1 MICQWNTIP
10 AKIRHSENGRSRRS
24 PPLKAVWIAS
34 CGNASLNYPAALCR
48 IRFSSGKIHLNRRAA
63 AKGDRIRTGDTIAV
77 DLPVALEALPLADP
91 TVPFSVLYEDRELLI
106 VDKPGLIPS
115 HPLRAWEKGTLA
127 NGLVARFPEGRGLGP
142 DPLEAGLVHRLDTG
156 TSGLIVAARNADA
169 RDRLKKDLALRRWEK
184 RYLALVRGDFVGEE
198 MITAPLAHASGDRKK
213 MFIVAAQGPP
223 PRGRVY
229 RAATRVRSRRHWT
242 QGTLVEV
249 ELITGVTHQI
259 RVHLAGRGH
268 PIIGDRL
275 YGSAEGPGPAL
286 PAGRHF
292 LHAFHI
298 ALPHPVTRERLVFTS
313 TLPADLQQVLEAL
326 GPPLA

>member
-1 MICQWNTIP
+1 MDN
-10 AKIRHSENGRSRRS
+10 HSSQNKTFREWQVPEVASGEDRLDRFLRQRLPELSRRS
-24 PPLKAVWIAS
+24 WQDL
-34 CGNASLNYPAALCR
+34 
-48 IRFSSGKIHLNRRAA
+48 FSSGKIHLNRRVA
-63 AKGDRIRTGDTIAV
+63 AKGVRIRTGDSIAV
-77 DLPVALEALPLADP
+77 DLPAGLEALPLADP

-106 VDKPGLIPS
+106 VEKPGLIPS
-115 HPLRAWEKGTLA
+115 QPLRAWEKGTLA

-156 TSGLIVAARNADA
+156 SSGLIVAARNAEA

-184 RYLALVRGDFVGEE
+184 RYLALVRGEFVGEE

-213 MFIVAAQGPP
+213 MFIVSAQGPP

-229 RAATRVRSRRHWT
+229 RAATRVRSRRHWP

-249 ELITGVTHQI
+249 DLITGVTHQI

-275 YGSAEGPGPAL
+275 YGPADDPAL

-298 ALPHPVTRERLVFTS
+298 ALPHPVTREILVCTS
-313 TLPADLQQVLEAL
+313 PLPADLQRVLDSW
-326 GPPLA
+326 GPPLD

>member
-1 MICQWNTIP
+1 MEHHFSQNRTFREWQVP
-10 AKIRHSENGRSRRS
+10 EVAPGEGRLDRFLRQRLPELSRRS
-24 PPLKAVWIAS
+24 WQDL
-34 CGNASLNYPAALCR
+34 
-48 IRFSSGKIHLNRRAA
+48 FSSGKIHLNRRVA
-63 AKGDRIRTGDTIAV
+63 AKGDRIRTGDSIAV

-91 TVPFSVLYEDRELLI
+91 TVPFSVLYEDRDLLI

-127 NGLVARFPEGRGLGP
+127 NGLVAQFPELRGLGP

-156 TSGLIVAARNADA
+156 TSGLIVAARNAEV

-184 RYLALVRGDFVGEE
+184 RYLALVRGAFVGEHR
-198 MITAPLAHASGDRKK
+198 ITVPLAHDPGDRKK

-229 RAATRVRSRRHWT
+229 RTETWVHPRRHWPE
-242 QGTLVEV
+242 GTLVEV
-249 ELITGVTHQI
+249 DLITGVTHQI

-268 PIIGDRL
+268 PIRGDRL
-275 YGSAEGPGPAL
+275 YGPADDAAL

-298 ALPHPVTRERLVFTS
+298 ALPHPVTRERLVFNS